1 MFLSKGFFESADNSC
16 AIRKMGK
23 LFSKEENK
31 VKWAPLHNK
40 SRSLYYRAQAPSPRE
55 SDSRCGRMG
64 KEKGL
69 ARAAALAALHGA
81 AGQRLSW
88 SARLGTHGRTHEGFV
103 AVSSYA
109 DSSRGVPED
118 VGE

>member
-1 MFLSKGFFESADNSC
+1 
-16 AIRKMGK
+16 
-23 LFSKEENK
+23 
-31 VKWAPLHNK
+31 
-40 SRSLYYRAQAPSPRE
+40 
-55 SDSRCGRMG
+55 MG

-69 ARAAALAALHGA
+69 AREAALAALHGA
-81 AGQRLSW
+81 EGQQLSW
-88 SARLGTHGRTHEGFV
+88 SARLGTHRQTHKGFV

>member
-1 MFLSKGFFESADNSC
+1 
-16 AIRKMGK
+16 MGK

-40 SRSLYYRAQAPSPRE
+40 SRSLYYRAQAPNQRE

-81 AGQRLSW
+81 AGQRLSR
-88 SARLGTHGRTHEGFV
+88 SARLGTHRQTHEGFV